1 MHESTNMR
9 SSRARWL
16 LLLAAV
22 LVGSLLWRSGTPLG
36 RSLPIRPRRAV
47 AFDSRGRRYTPVD
60 PSSVCVIAA
69 DDRPL
74 DEVAGLAEDLSYY
87 ATTTA
92 MQLLWAERH
101 GYTYRRLLPTPL
113 TDRSISWHRMPLME
127 QTIKA
132 CEWTMCALRRFEVD
146 AAALWTATP
155 SSSG

>member
-22 LVGSLLWRSGTPLG
+22 LVGSLLWRSSTPLG

-47 AFDSRGRRYTPVD
+47 AFDSRGRCYTPVD

-101 GYTYRRLLPTPL
+101 GYTYRRLRPTPL

-132 CEWTMCALRRFEVD
+132 CEWTMCALRHFDAD
-146 AAALWTATP
+146 AAASWTATP
-155 SSSG
+155 SSSV